1 MSLNICRPVTVAL
14 ASGPVITSVKL
25 VPSIAIPTTEKVLPD
40 SSPPALVIVTNAFLL
55 ATVATTPTVT
65 PFGPLPLG
73 VIEVTEA

>member
-1 MSLNICRPVTVAL
+1 M
-14 ASGPVITSVKL
+14 
-25 VPSIAIPTTEKVLPD
+25 PSIAIPTTVNVLSD
-40 SSPPALVIVTNAFLL
+40 SSAEALVIVTRAFWL